1 MELKDL
7 KPAPGAKTARKRV
20 GRGKGSGLGKT
31 SGKGHKGLKAR
42 SGGGI
47 RPGYEGGQMPI
58 QRRLPKR
65 GFKNPFRKEY
75 AVVNVKDLNAF
86 PANSVVDLSA
96 LMLAGLVR
104 DAKDGV
110 KLLADGEVDRAL
122 TVKVAKAS
130 QAAAKKVLAAGGTLE
145 VM

>member
-1 MELKDL
+1 
-7 KPAPGAKTARKRV
+7 
-20 GRGKGSGLGKT
+20 
-31 SGKGHKGLKAR
+31 
-42 SGGGI
+42 
-47 RPGYEGGQMPI
+47 MPI

-86 PANSVVDLSA
+86 PANSVVDLQS
-96 LMLAGLVR
+96 LLLAGLVR

-110 KLLADGEVDRAL
+110 KLLADGEIDRAL

-130 QAAAKKVLAAGGTLE
+130 QAAAKKVQAAGGTLE
-145 VM
+145 VL